1 VLVLVPLLWTT
12 QILGISFFI
21 DCILK
26 YRRWYIII
34 PSIPAVMVLPL
45 IASSAWWAFYV
56 QLTQMG
62 CLFLFVSIIPA
73 LISLILEWGG
83 NAALAKNR
91 EQVTDNREQNQ
102 IINNN

>member
-34 PSIPAVMVLPL
+34 PSIPAIMLLPL

-56 QLTQMG
+56 QQTQIG
-62 CLFLFVSIIPA
+62 CLFLFVSVVPA
-73 LISLILEWGG
+73 LVSVINERKG
-83 NAALAKNR
+83 NRDAEGA
-91 EQVTDNREQNQ
+91 QP
-102 IINNN
+102 